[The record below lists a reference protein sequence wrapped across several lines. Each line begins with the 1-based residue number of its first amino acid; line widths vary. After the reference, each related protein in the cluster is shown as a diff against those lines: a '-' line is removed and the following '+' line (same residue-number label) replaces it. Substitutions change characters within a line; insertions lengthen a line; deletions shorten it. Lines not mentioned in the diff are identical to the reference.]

1 MLPLGA
7 IVGNAVS
14 NIGCF
19 LSKKLNNIGENK
31 LMKLTDLFVIIS
43 SLTLIG
49 SLNIPLLCFR
59 RFVIG
64 LACGIS
70 SSIIPPFLISFAPIE
85 LTGLFGSFHQM
96 FIALGMAISLFFGER
111 LEGLSVPGLG
121 NEKTYLIL
129 PVIYSIIRIPMLLLF
144 EFNNL

>member
-1 MLPLGA
+1 
-7 IVGNAVS
+7 
-14 NIGCF
+14 
-19 LSKKLNNIGENK
+19 
-31 LMKLTDLFVIIS
+31 MKLTDLFVIIS

>member
-1 MLPLGA
+1 
-7 IVGNAVS
+7 
-14 NIGCF
+14 
-19 LSKKLNNIGENK
+19 
-31 LMKLTDLFVIIS
+31 
-43 SLTLIG
+43 
-49 SLNIPLLCFR
+49 
-59 RFVIG
+59 
-64 LACGIS
+64 
-70 SSIIPPFLISFAPIE
+70 
-85 LTGLFGSFHQM
+85 M